1 MALRP
6 IKSYPCDGCGRS
18 MEKVCESWTTDGRQ
32 YCSRRCLDT
41 LEFKDASRKSSRAY
55 IGLAFIIA
63 LLMFA
68 FATSPKAR
76 AQDSGH
82 HLYHADYYS
91 KWHQPGTHASCC
103 NGEETKDG
111 HTTGDCAPTRAEV
124 RQGHWWAKLQGL
136 SEWVQIPDDRIIKE
150 RNPTPEQA
158 HLCYLYGQVL
168 CFVPPS
174 TDM

>member
-1 MALRP
+1 MALRHV
-6 IKSYPCDGCGRS
+6 KSYLRDGSGRRMDQGIRPS
-18 MEKVCESWTTDGRQ
+18 VDVDRSKE
-32 YCSRRCLDT
+32 
-41 LEFKDASRKSSRAY
+41 ASRESSRAY
-55 IGLAFIIA
+55 IGLAFIVA
-63 LLMFA
+63 LLMLAFA
-68 FATSPKAR
+68 FTPKAR
-76 AQDSGH
+76 AQDNGH

-103 NGEETKDG
+103 NGKETKDG
-111 HTTGDCAPTRAEV
+111 QTTGDCAPTRAEV

-136 SEWVQIPDDRIIKE
+136 PEWVQIPDERIIKE
-150 RNPTPEQA
+150 HNPTPEQA